1 MNNALL
7 INRKTKPIGLT
18 ALIDVVFILLLFFML
33 TSNFNQWKAVDLQVP
48 SAVKKSSEQQP
59 TQVVLSANAFVRL
72 KKESWSLEQLSRLS
86 EQQLLNYDRQTPLIV
101 FPEASTSVQTI
112 VSTLE
117 AFKNLGWQQVTLG
130 SSLADKDSLKN

>member
-117 AFKNLGWQQVTLG
+117 TFKNLGWQQVTLG